1 MGVNQDNL
9 QTIESAELKLCDNQ
23 DVLFDIYHEIEPI
36 LSYYS
41 DKSKIKSGKTVV
53 PTLIFDDPINTMQ
66 YINGWE
72 PRRIDR
78 KIMESIIKKIK
89 IHIKSLIEES
99 GETLNKRFGPTYNNT
114 INNIIGDSN
123 NINFGTMYGDAITK
137 IEKSTLSQ
145 EEKNEIINQIELIKM
160 IIESNDSKEKKW
172 LKLKNIGKWIFDKSF
187 EVGISLL
194 PIIFSGLNSK

>member
-1 MGVNQDNL
+1 MGINQENL
-9 QTIESAELKLCDNQ
+9 HVIEEAESKLCDDQN
-23 DVLFDIYHEIEPI
+23 VLFAIYDEIEPI

-41 DKSKIKSGKTVV
+41 DKSKVKSGKSII
-53 PTLIFDDPINTMQ
+53 PTLIFDDPINTFQ

-78 KIMESIIKKIK
+78 KILESIIKKIK

-194 PIIFSGLNSK
+194 PIIFSGLNGK